1 MTYRANQRLVGM
13 RCLQC
18 GTLHPVGSYF
28 AGCPDC
34 LAAGSP
40 SSVAPRYDGEPE
52 RPTIAGRRGCA
63 RYAEWLAYRD
73 WPSLGEG
80 GTPLVEL
87 AGLAGLPGAGRV
99 LVKNEGQNP
108 TGSHK
113 DRMSMLAVA
122 RACDVGAR
130 AVVAASS
137 GNAGHS
143 VAAYA
148 AAAGL
153 ACVVVTMPG
162 MSPNL
167 RRAVEMTGA
176 RLVAT
181 EAPAARWTYVR
192 DRIESEGWFP
202 VTNFLTPPV
211 GSNCFGVDGFRTI
224 AFELHD
230 EIGAGDIGS
239 VLVPTS
245 RADLLWGI
253 ARGFR
258 DLVEAGLAQRAPK
271 VHAVEPFPRIAA
283 VLAGADHRGS
293 FPGSSAL
300 VSIGGDTVTY
310 QALDALRLCGGTAI
324 AVAEA
329 DAIRDQRLLSECGL
343 YLELSSAAALTGLRR
358 LRESGAV
365 APGETTVLVAT
376 SHGFK
381 EDGAFDCGIPVVG

>member
-1 MTYRANQRLVGM
+1 MAYRLNQRLAGF

-18 GTLHPVGSYF
+18 GTVHPVADHF
-28 AGCPDC
+28 AGCPVC
-34 LAAGSP
+34 LEAGSP
-40 SSVAPRYDGEPE
+40 SSVAAAYRGLPGILAAP
-52 RPTIAGRRGCA
+52 GGRGCA
-63 RYAEWLAYRD
+63 RYADWLAYRD

-80 GTPLVEL
+80 GTPLVEVP
-87 AGLAGLPGAGRV
+87 GLAEPPGAGRV

-122 RACDVGAR
+122 RACEVGAR

-148 AAAGL
+148 AAAGID
-153 ACVVVTMPG
+153 CVIVTMLG
-162 MSPNL
+162 MSANW

-181 EAPAARWTYVR
+181 ERPETRWTYVR
-192 DRIESEGWFP
+192 DRIEGEGWFP
-202 VTNFLTPPV
+202 VTNYLTPPV

-224 AFELHD
+224 AFELHE
-230 EIGAGDIGS
+230 EIGAGSIGS

-258 DLVEAGLAQRAPK
+258 DLVEAGLARSAPK
-271 VHAVEPFPRIAA
+271 VHAVEPFPRISA
-283 VLAGADHRGS
+283 VLDGADHRDS

-300 VSIGGDTVTY
+300 LSIGGDTVAY
-310 QALDALRLCGGTAI
+310 QALDALALCGGTAV

-329 DAIRDQRLLSECGL
+329 DAVRDQKLLAGCGL

-358 LRESGAV
+358 LRERGAV
-365 APGETTVLVAT
+365 APDETTVLIAT

-381 EDGAFDCGIPVVG
+381 EEGVFDAGIPVVG

>member
-1 MTYRANQRLVGM
+1 MAYRLNERLTGM

-18 GTLHPVGSYF
+18 GAIHPIDSYF
-28 AGCPDC
+28 GGCPAC
-34 LAAGSP
+34 LDGGRP
-40 SSVAPRYDGEPE
+40 SSVTPRYDGWPAQLA
-52 RPTIAGRRGCA
+52 IAGRRGCA
-63 RYAEWLAYRD
+63 RYADWLAYRD
-73 WPSLGEG
+73 WPTLGEG
-80 GTPLVEL
+80 GTPLVEVS
-87 AGLAGLPGAGRV
+87 GLDGTLDAGRV

-122 RACDVGAR
+122 RACEVGAR

-153 ACVVVTMPG
+153 DCVIVTMPG
-162 MSPNL
+162 MSPNW

-181 EAPAARWTYVR
+181 EEPAARWTYVR
-192 DRIESEGWFP
+192 DRIDSEGWFP
-202 VTNFLTPPV
+202 VTNYLTPPV

-224 AFELHD
+224 AFELH
-230 EIGAGDIGS
+230 EEVGAESIGS

-258 DLVEAGLAQRAPK
+258 DLVDAGLARTAPK
-271 VHAVEPFPRIAA
+271 VHAVEPFPRIAR
-283 VLAGADHRGS
+283 VLAGADRRDS
-293 FPGSSAL
+293 FPGASAL
-300 VSIGGDTVTY
+300 LSIGGDTVTY
-310 QALDALRLCGGTAI
+310 QALDALNLCGGTAVP
-324 AVAEA
+324 VAEV
-329 DAIRDQRLLSECGL
+329 DAIRDQRLLSERGL

-358 LRESGAV
+358 LRADGTV
-365 APGETTVLVAT
+365 RPDETTVLIAT

-381 EDGAFDCGIPVVG
+381 EEGVFNRGIPVVG